1 MAKRVPDPREM
12 LKATREVRRTATRY
26 DMVLVCEE
34 LERRLLLDL
43 KVDPPDA
50 RFPVEAAPAAPVEA
64 PVAAPEDVTKRVT
77 KPSVTKTSETSVTK
91 TSVTK
96 PRGGRPTVGERP
108 MTAAERMRRMRAGK
122 R

>member
-34 LERRLLLDL
+34 LERRLLLEL

-50 RFPVEAAPAAPVEA
+50 WVPVGAAPAAAVE
-64 PVAAPEDVTKRVT
+64 PPEGVTRTPGSRHGK
-77 KPSVTKTSETSVTK
+77 S
-91 TSVTK
+91 
-96 PRGGRPTVGERP
+96 
-108 MTAAERMRRMRAGK
+108 RAGS
-122 R
+122 RHEN

>member
-1 MAKRVPDPREM
+1 M
-12 LKATREVRRTATRY
+12 LKACREVRRSTTRY

-34 LERRLLLDL
+34 LERRLLLEL

-50 RFPVEAAPAAPVEA
+50 RFPVAAAPVAPIAA
-64 PVAAPEDVTKRVT
+64 PVAAPEDVTKPVT
-77 KPSVTKTSETSVTK
+77 KPSVTKP
-91 TSVTK
+91 SVTK
-96 PRGGRPTVGERP
+96 PRGGRKTLGERP

>member
-1 MAKRVPDPREM
+1 MKRVPDPREM
-12 LKATREVRRTATRY
+12 LKVCREVRRATPRY
-26 DMVLVCEE
+26 DVVQVCEE

-50 RFPVEAAPAAPVEA
+50 RFPVEAAPAAPV
-64 PVAAPEDVTKRVT
+64 AAPEDV